1 MIGRRKFI
9 TLLGSVAGAPPMLAP
24 LATRA
29 QQQVMPVIGLLSG
42 TSFSDTRKS
51 AFGQGL
57 KEEGVVEGRNV
68 AIEYRYAEGKLDRL
82 PALAAELIQRRVTVI
97 VAGPAADAAAK
108 AATATVPI
116 VFMSG
121 VDPVRRGLVSSLN
134 RPGGN
139 LTGVTMFADDLE
151 AKRIGLLHEMV
162 PRATSIA
169 VLVDTT
175 VFPAPYQV
183 QQVQAAGRSF
193 GLPIRIMSIGSERDY
208 DGAFATVAREQIGAL
223 LVTASIN
230 FIPVRERLTALAA
243 SYAIPAMYDLREF
256 AEVGGL
262 MSYAPNVLEAYRQVG
277 IYTGRILKGEKPAD
291 LPVILPTKFEFVIN
305 LKTAKALGL
314 EVPPM
319 LLAIANDVID

>member
-1 MIGRRKFI
+1 MRRREVI
-9 TLLGSVAGAPPMLAP
+9 TLLGGVAAAYPVA
-24 LATRA
+24 ARA
-29 QQQVMPVIGLLSG
+29 QQRVMPVIGLLSA
-42 TSFSDTRKS
+42 TSFSDTRKA

-68 AIEYRYAEGKLDRL
+68 AIEYRYAEGRLDRL
-82 PALAAELIQRRVTVI
+82 PALAAELLQRRVTVI

-162 PRATSIA
+162 PQAASIA
-169 VLVDTT
+169 ALVDTT

-183 QQVQAAGRSF
+183 QQVETAGRDL

-208 DGAFATVAREQIGAL
+208 DGAFATLAREQIGAL

-230 FIPVRERLTALAA
+230 FIPIRERLTALAA
-243 SYAIPAMYDLREF
+243 SYAIPTMYDLREF
-256 AEVGGL
+256 AEVDGL
-262 MSYAPNVLEAYRQVG
+262 MSYAPNPLEAYRQVG
-277 IYTGRILKGEKPAD
+277 IYAGRILKGEKPAD
-291 LPVILPTKFEFVIN
+291 LPVILPTKFELVIN

-319 LLAIANDVID
+319 LLARADEVIE